1 MKVAIVIEKFSPAG
15 GAERQCAYL
24 AKGLI
29 QRGHEVHLFAR
40 TIAPTPG
47 IIPHKVPPEGPLM
60 SQTFAHQVRKLLMA
74 EKFDI
79 IHSFSRTDYQDIL
92 RLGGGT
98 HREYLIRTDPAY
110 SWLGRLWRGVRPKEK
125 LELTLEAA
133 GFRPDASRKIV
144 AVSHRVKDEVVRH
157 YGVPADK
164 IVVIHNGIDAG
175 DFKPSDEA
183 RKLIRNQIGLSET
196 DYTLLFV
203 GSGFRRKGL
212 EYAIQAIDRIPGA
225 KLVVAGEGRAT
236 SHPRVLML
244 GRRTDVAHLYAA
256 ADAFIFPTLY
266 DPFPNVVLEAMA
278 SGIPAIVSRVAGVS
292 EVIAD
297 DSIVVEDPMNI
308 DELAAA
314 VKRLEDPAVR
324 KPMGEAARR
333 KAMARPLEQVFDE
346 NLRLYEQVVA
356 MKRPIPAS
364 N

>member
-1 MKVAIVIEKFSPAG
+1 MKVALVIEKFSPAG

-24 AKGLI
+24 AHGLVK
-29 QRGHEVHLFAR
+29 RGHEVHVYAR
-40 TIAPTPG
+40 QIAATPDLK
-47 IIPHKVPPEGPLM
+47 PHRVPPEGIFM
-60 SQTFAHQVRKLLMA
+60 SQTFSHQVRKMLK
-74 EKFDI
+74 EESFDI
-79 IHSFSRTDYQDIL
+79 IHSFTRTDYQDIL

-110 SWLGRLWRGVRPKEK
+110 NPLGRLWRKLRPKER
-125 LELTLEAA
+125 LEITLETASFHPA
-133 GFRPDASRKIV
+133 ASRKIV
-144 AVSHRVKDEVVRH
+144 AVSHRVKEEATRH

-164 IVVIHNGIDAG
+164 ILVIHNGVDSN
-175 DFKPSDEA
+175 DFKPSEEA
-183 RKLIRNQIGLSET
+183 RRLIRNQLGLGDSE
-196 DYTLLFV
+196 YMLLFV

-212 EYAIQAIDRIPGA
+212 EYAIKAVDRVPSA

-236 SHPRVLML
+236 PHPRVLML

-266 DPFPNVVLEAMA
+266 DPFPNAVLEAMA

-292 EVIAD
+292 EVID
-297 DSIVVEDPMNI
+297 HDSIVVEDPMNI

-314 VKRLEDPAVR
+314 VKRLEDPAIR

-333 KAMARPLEQVFDE
+333 KAMSRPLEQVFDE

-356 MKRPIPAS
+356 MKRPAS
-364 N
+364 TSR